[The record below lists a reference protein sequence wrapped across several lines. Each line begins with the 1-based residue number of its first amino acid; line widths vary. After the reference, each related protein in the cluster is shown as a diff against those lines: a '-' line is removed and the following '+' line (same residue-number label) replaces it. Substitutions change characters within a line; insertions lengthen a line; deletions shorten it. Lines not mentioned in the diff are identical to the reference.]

1 MNDEEG
7 ADNNQAH
14 LFTLR
19 IWAVKEGGTA
29 PKWRSR
35 LQNIQSGEV
44 QFCTNWDSLI
54 ACLEESLREQNEKRF
69 RLIGIKGKR

>member
-7 ADNNQAH
+7 AANNQAL

-29 PKWRSR
+29 PQWRSR
-35 LQNIQSGEV
+35 LQNLHSGEV
-44 QFCTNWDSLI
+44 NYFTNWDSLI
-54 ACLEESLREQNEKRF
+54 ACIEESLRDDD
-69 RLIGIKGKR
+69 GAPVTS